1 MDALTASNI
10 QKVEYIDNPG
20 LEYGKGAG
28 AVVNYITKEPI
39 TGFSTSGSLLEC
51 RLGWIW
57 K

>member
-1 MDALTASNI
+1 MLLTASNI

-39 TGFSTSGSLLEC
+39 TDSPLPVVC
-51 RLGWIW
+51 
-57 K
+57 